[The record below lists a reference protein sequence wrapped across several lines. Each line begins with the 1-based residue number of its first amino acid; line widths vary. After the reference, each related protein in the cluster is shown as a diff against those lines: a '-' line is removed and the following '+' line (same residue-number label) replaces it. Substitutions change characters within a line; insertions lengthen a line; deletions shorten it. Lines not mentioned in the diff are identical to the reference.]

1 MKILIIE
8 DEKAAAKRLISLIQQ
23 LDAQA
28 EILDVL
34 DTVKLSVRW
43 LKEKPSPDLIFMDIQ
58 LADGLSFDIFEQYA
72 LSVPVIFTTA
82 YDQYAIKAFKVN
94 SIDYLLKPIAPEEL
108 KDALA
113 KFKNHYSPPPSAQ
126 IDFRQIQ
133 QTMKALTQEY
143 KSRFI
148 VKVGEH
154 IRAVDVK
161 DIHYFCSREK
171 MTYMYTNEGKHY
183 IIDYSLDQLEN
194 SLNPKVFF
202 RISRKYIVSLQAITD
217 IITYSSSRLRLI
229 LRQSD
234 DKDILVSR
242 ERVAGFKAWLDQ

>member
-23 LDAQA
+23 LDARA

-34 DTVKLSVRW
+34 DTVKLSVHW
-43 LKEKPSPDLIFMDIQ
+43 LKEQPNPDLVFMDIQ

-72 LSVPVIFTTA
+72 LSVPVVFTTA

-94 SIDYLLKPIAPEEL
+94 SVDYLLKPIALEEL

-113 KFKNHYSPPPSAQ
+113 KFKHHYSPQPSAQ

-143 KSRFI
+143 KSRFV

-154 IRAVDVK
+154 IKAIDVK
-161 DIHYFCSREK
+161 DVHYFCSREK
-171 MTYMYTNEGKHY
+171 MTYTYTIDGRHY

-202 RISRKYIVSLQAITD
+202 RISRKYIVSVQAIAD
-217 IITYSSSRLRLI
+217 IVTYSSSRLRLI
-229 LRQSD
+229 LKQSD

>member
-8 DEKAAAKRLISLIQQ
+8 DEKAAAKRLISLIRQ
-23 LDAQA
+23 LDAKA
-28 EILDVL
+28 EVLDVL

-43 LKEKPSPDLIFMDIQ
+43 FHENPGPDLVFMDIQ
-58 LADGLSFDIFEQYA
+58 LADGLSFDIFEQYT
-72 LSVPVIFTTA
+72 LSIPVIFTTA

-94 SIDYLLKPIAPEEL
+94 SIDYLLKPIVPEEL
-108 KDALA
+108 ESALK
-113 KFKNHYSPPPSAQ
+113 KFKDHYHQQSGQ

-133 QTMKALTQEY
+133 QTMKALTKAY

-154 IRAVDVK
+154 IKAVEVG

-171 MTYMYTNEGKHY
+171 MTYMFAHDGRHY
-183 IIDYSLDQLEN
+183 IVDYSLDHLEN
-194 SLNPKVFF
+194 SLDPKVFF
-202 RISRKYIVSLQAITD
+202 RISRKYIVSVQAIAD